1 MPDLTLV
8 HAPVSRSRDRAFSI
22 VPAYRPRLVLGRMKG
37 STGFETLARIIAMRN
52 ISQVCMAPDICYME
66 VAVALPVYHTFT
78 YSAPDSMLLS
88 VAVGKRVLVPFG
100 RRSVTGYIFD
110 RDSHPADK
118 IIKPILDVLDDQA
131 LFPSS
136 MVPFFRWIADYYKY
150 PVGEVVKN
158 ALPGGLNVYEY
169 ALFSLTDRGRE
180 VRTEV
185 PPTSIARKIL
195 DHLNTKPCRLKEL
208 HQKAGQI
215 IPAALLHSCEQNG
228 WITKSWK
235 LKTAETK
242 ASFERVV
249 RPADQEPA
257 AGNMSEARQK
267 ILALLAAEGEVP
279 VKKLKE
285 SVPSAA
291 GLIKKLEQAGYLVI
305 DHKRVFRDPL
315 GESIEA
321 DRAPVLN
328 REQDR
333 AVSHICNDLN
343 QGYRPFLLNGVTGS
357 GKTEVYMRVA
367 EEVLKQGRG
376 VLVLVPEIALITQME
391 RRFRARFGE
400 CVCVLHSALSPG
412 ERYDQWSRILQGK
425 AVIGIGARSA
435 IFAPF
440 DAPGLIIVDEEHD
453 SSYKQEGMLRYNAR
467 DLAVVRAKQNG
478 CTVLLGSATPSI
490 QSYYNVGTGKFTEL
504 TLGKRV
510 EQRPLPE
517 ISIIDLRQL
526 RHARGIHRYIAPEL
540 HLAIK
545 ETLQRGEQVL
555 LFLNRRGYASF
566 PVCGACGQPMR
577 CKYCDISLTLHQRT
591 HAYRCH
597 YCGYS
602 RAATSTCEAC
612 GSSHIKKLGLGTE
625 KLEDMLK
632 SHFKEARIARMDRDT
647 TTRKGAILKLLRG
660 LKHNTIDILIGTQM
674 VAKGHDFPSITLVG
688 IICADLS
695 LSFPDFRAGERTFQ
709 LLAQVAGRAGR
720 GDRPGRVILQTY
732 NPEHFCIAAA
742 RKQDFKSFY
751 RQEIN
756 FRRTLNYPPF
766 ARMIQLKISGKN
778 PQYTADHARLIGD
791 LCRTLKQNKSE
802 LYQSVE
808 IMGPIEASLTRIAG
822 RYRWQILLKG
832 SSARPLHQFVN
843 ELMADGAAGFT
854 GRRVL
859 VAVDVDPVF
868 LM

>member
-1 MPDLTLV
+1 MSPDT
-8 HAPVSRSRDRAFSI
+8 
-22 VPAYRPRLVLGRMKG
+22 
-37 STGFETLARIIAMRN
+37 
-52 ISQVCMAPDICYME
+52 CYIE
-66 VAVALPVYHTFT
+66 VAVALPVHHTFT
-78 YSAPDSMLLS
+78 YSAPDILLAS
-88 VAVGKRVLVPFG
+88 LDVGKRVLVPFG
-100 RRSVTGYIFD
+100 RRRVTGYVFD
-110 RDSHPADK
+110 QDSHPADK
-118 IIKPILDVLDDQA
+118 VIKPILDVLDDQP
-131 LFPSS
+131 LFPPS

-150 PVGEVVKN
+150 PIGEVVRS

-169 ALFSLTDRGRE
+169 VLFSLTDRGRE
-180 VRTEV
+180 TRPEV
-185 PPTSIARKIL
+185 PPTSVAREIL
-195 DHLNTKPCRLKEL
+195 DQLYTKPCRLKEL
-208 HQKAGQI
+208 HKKTGQI
-215 IPAALLHSCEQNG
+215 IPAALLYNLEKNG
-228 WITKSWK
+228 WITKSWQ

-249 RPADQEPA
+249 RLADKEPA
-257 AGNMSEARQK
+257 GGGKMSAARQK
-267 ILALLAAEGEVP
+267 ILSRLAAEGELP

-285 SVPSAA
+285 TVPRAA
-291 GLIKKLEQAGYLVI
+291 ALIKKLEHAGYLVI
-305 DHKRVFRDPL
+305 DHKRAFRDPL
-315 GESIEA
+315 GETIEA
-321 DRAPVLN
+321 DRAPILN
-328 REQDR
+328 REQDQ
-333 AVSHICNDLN
+333 AVSHICSNLN

-367 EEVLKQGRG
+367 EEVLKQGRS
-376 VLVLVPEIALITQME
+376 VLALVPEIALITQME
-391 RRFRARFGE
+391 HRFRARFGE
-400 CVCVLHSALSPG
+400 CVCVLHSALSAG
-412 ERYDQWSRILQGK
+412 ERYDQWSRIMGGN

-440 DAPGLIIVDEEHD
+440 DNLGLIIVDEEHD

-490 QSYYNVGTGKFTEL
+490 QSYYNVGTRKFTEL
-504 TLGKRV
+504 TLEKRV

-517 ISIIDLRQL
+517 ISIIDLRQT
-526 RHARGIHRYIAPEL
+526 RDARGIHRYIAPEL

-545 ETLQRGEQVL
+545 ETLQREEQVL

-577 CKYCDISLTLHQRT
+577 CKHCDISLTLHQRT
-591 HAYRCH
+591 NAYRCH

-602 RAATSTCEAC
+602 RAAASSCEAC
-612 GSSHIKKLGLGTE
+612 GSANIKKLGLGTE

-647 TTRKGAILKLLRG
+647 TIRKGSILKLLKG
-660 LKHNTIDILIGTQM
+660 LKHKNIDILIGTQM
-674 VAKGHDFPSITLVG
+674 VAKGHDFPGITLVG

-695 LSFPDFRAGERTFQ
+695 LSFPDFRAGERTYQ

-720 GDRPGRVILQTY
+720 GERPGRVILQTY
-732 NPEHFCIAAA
+732 NPGHFCIAAA
-742 RKQDFKSFY
+742 RRQDFKSFY
-751 RQEIN
+751 RQEID
-756 FRRTLNYPPF
+756 FRRALNYPPF

-778 PQYTADHARLIGD
+778 PQETADHARLIGD
-791 LCRTLKQNKSE
+791 LCRTLKQNKVE
-802 LYQSVE
+802 IYQSVE

-832 SSARPLHQFVN
+832 SNARALHQFIN
-843 ELMADGAAGFT
+843 QLMDENTAGFT
-854 GRRVL
+854 HRRVK